1 MGKLVVGRLVM
12 FAVALLLSAA
22 VPTDFNTVIEI
33 LLHPLLASAVGF
45 AVRVTS
51 PDQGRGPLFSAGFL
65 APVGMPILFVTG
77 TDPRTFG
84 TTMLAGFNSPFLQVA
99 SALAAIAA
107 MIGAGRGMRSAA
119 TFP

>member
-1 MGKLVVGRLVM
+1 VGKLVVGLVVM

-22 VPTDFNTVIEI
+22 VPTEFNIVIEI
-33 LLHPLLASAVGF
+33 LLHLLLAAAVGF

-84 TTMLAGFNSPFLQVA
+84 TSTLAGFNSPFLQVA
-99 SALAAIAA
+99 SALAAIVAV
-107 MIGAGRGMRSAA
+107 ICAG
-119 TFP
+119 